1 MATPMPLFT
10 AAQVR
15 AIDARAIATFGDEG
29 ATLMRRAGAAAW
41 RRLRARWPEQ
51 QHVLV
56 ACGRG
61 NNGGDGWV
69 LARLAREAGV
79 DVEVVHL
86 TGEIITAVARTMRD
100 EALAAGVRA
109 RVFDP
114 QLVLPPAGLLVD
126 AVLGIGLRRAP
137 EGEAAA
143 LIEAARRCRYGGA
156 DPRAPEGEA
165 AALIEALRVHGA
177 PVLALDLPS
186 GLDADTGHAP
196 GACVRAALT
205 VSFIAAKRGLYTG
218 MAPDLAGEVVVET
231 LDVDPALIDADA
243 HAVHALTRADLRAV
257 LPPRAATAHKG
268 TAGHVLAIGGDTGFG
283 GAVRL
288 AAEAAARSGAGLV
301 SVATRPANVAAIL
314 GARPELMVQ
323 GVDAVASLEVLLARA
338 SVLAVGPGLGQGDW
352 GAMLLAAALATGKPC
367 VLDADALNLIA
378 RAPRA
383 LPPGCVLTP
392 HPGEAARLLGT
403 NVPTVQA
410 DRFAA
415 AIALAQRHGAVA
427 VLKGAGTVLATPH
440 GALAL
445 CPVAEPGMASGGM
458 GDVLTGVI
466 AALLAQGLDAWHA
479 AQAGVLAHALAASS
493 AARRGG
499 ARGLLASDVI
509 AALRGPL
516 NP

>member
-126 AVLGIGLRRAP
+126 AVLGIGLR
-137 EGEAAA
+137 
-143 LIEAARRCRYGGA
+143 
-156 DPRAPEGEA
+156 RAPEGEA